1 MSKKGWIGISVGIV
15 IMAAGIGIWFSQQSQ
30 KKLIGPPKKV
40 TIAVISPSFS
50 SYTIYIAS
58 EKDYFKQAGLD
69 VALDFYPH
77 GKASLNAVMEGKADM
92 GTCSETPFMRAV
104 LGGGKLYA
112 FATMIT
118 GEKHLAVVA
127 RKDKGISAAKDLI
140 GKSIGVTIGSN
151 GEYFLDT
158 VMLLNG
164 ISMNQIKP
172 VHLKPG
178 QMYDALIRGEVDA
191 IATWNPQMFRAKEKL
206 GDQGSVFYA
215 NGLYSP
221 YFLIAGRQDF
231 IKANPDI
238 TERVVQSL
246 IKASQFIN
254 DNRKESRRIVS
265 KYLKIDRSILSR
277 ISATYRFKITLE
289 QSFLKTLVNQTKWAI
304 KNGLTDKKKVPNYLK
319 FVYLDALVSAKP
331 EGVTIIR

>member
-1 MSKKGWIGISVGIV
+1 MSKKGLIGIFIGIV
-15 IMAAGIGIWFSQQSQ
+15 VVAAGIGIWLSQQSQ

-40 TIAVISPSFS
+40 TIAVLSPSFS

-58 EKDYFKQAGLD
+58 EKDCFKQEGLD
-69 VALDFYPH
+69 VTLDIYPH
-77 GKASLNAVMEGKADM
+77 GKASLNAIMEGKADI

-104 LGGGKLYA
+104 LGGGKLYV

-127 RKDKGISAAKDLI
+127 RKDRGISAAKDLI

-158 VMLLNG
+158 VLLING

-178 QMYDALIRGEVDA
+178 QMYDALIKGEVDA
-191 IATWNPQMFRAKEKL
+191 IATWNPQMFRAKEEL

-238 TERVVQSL
+238 TERVVKSL
-246 IKASQFIN
+246 IKASQFIH
-254 DNRKESRRIVS
+254 DNQDESRRIVA
-265 KYLKIDRSILSR
+265 KYLKMDRSLLDD

-289 QSFLKTLVNQTKWAI
+289 QSFLKTLLNQSKWAI
-304 KNGLTDKKKVPNYLK
+304 KNGLTDKTKVPNFLE
-319 FVYLDALVSAKP
+319 FVYMDALVSVKP
-331 EGVTIIR
+331 DGVTIIR